1 MEQKYLADGTIT
13 VVFGYSLA
21 RYIDVNSMPI
31 QLDVA
36 IYIIGELQKHNKII
50 FELHFMID
58 NISICIIKYKVSL
71 ASLKNL
77 CRQSIYPLFISINS
91 PFKI

>member
-1 MEQKYLADGTIT
+1 MEQKYLACDGTIT

-36 IYIIGELQKHNKII
+36 IYIIGEL
-50 FELHFMID
+50 
-58 NISICIIKYKVSL
+58 
-71 ASLKNL
+71 
-77 CRQSIYPLFISINS
+77 
-91 PFKI
+91 